1 MTLNEFYAA
10 VGGDAKQVLARIPDE
25 RMVKKFAR
33 MYAADE
39 TMSQL
44 HDAIDAGRWAD
55 AFRAAHTLKGVAQN
69 LGFTRLQQAA
79 SALTEAMRGDRP
91 PADASLLAAVD
102 AAHGEVLEAIESL
115 E

>member
-39 TMSQL
+39 TACQL

-69 LGFTRLQQAA
+69 PGLHAAAAGRFRIDGSDARRQAA
-79 SALTEAMRGDRP
+79 GGCFSSRGGGRG
-91 PADASLLAAVD
+91 ARRDAGSD
-102 AAHGEVLEAIESL
+102 
-115 E
+115 